1 MWRKY
6 KDVDGYRVPS
16 SDIEKIDIG
25 VKKSAYNENLD
36 KDIII
41 LANEP
46 NNQGELLVERCRV
59 LSEILEELG
68 Y

>member
-6 KDVDGYRVPS
+6 KDGDGYRVPS

-36 KDIII
+36 KDIIRI
-41 LANEP
+41 LKNC
-46 NNQGELLVERCRV
+46 LV
-59 LSEILEELG
+59 LIIL
-68 Y
+68 